1 MRPIDFRGKLV
12 VVTGASSGLGR
23 DLARRLALAEGADL
37 VITARRRQRL
47 EELKAEI
54 EKGCRSRVFC
64 VEADLGTPEGVQ
76 TVFRDACAEGDVFA
90 LVNCAGS
97 TYYGRTLDAPPGVT
111 ERIFS
116 IDLLAGMRLSLMFLK
131 VFLERGSGAVL
142 TVTSVAALMP
152 LPFQNVYA
160 AAKHGMQSFMEGLA
174 REYRGRGVTFT
185 TFLPGG
191 MATELLTLAGL
202 DKKIRVDSPVNMDPA
217 RAARIAIAAWKKGA
231 DRSVPGVLNKTIA
244 VLSRLAPRSFV
255 TWSAEKVYG
264 P

>member
-23 DLARRLALAEGADL
+23 DIARRLAITEGADL
-37 VITARRRQRL
+37 VIAARRRERL

-54 EKGCRSRVFC
+54 EKGCRSRVSF
-64 VEADLGTPEGVQ
+64 VAADLGTAEGVE
-76 TVFRDACAEGDVFA
+76 TLFRESCAAGDVFG

-116 IDLLAGMRLSLMFLK
+116 IDLLAGMRLSTKLLE
-131 VFLERGSGAVL
+131 VFLARGRGAIL
-142 TVTSVAALMP
+142 TVTSLAALMP

-191 MATELLTLAGL
+191 MATELLALAGL
-202 DKKIRVDSPVNMDPA
+202 DRKFAMDNPANMDPV
-217 RAARIAIAAWKKGA
+217 RAARIAIDAWKKGA
-231 DRSVPGVLNKTIA
+231 DRSVPGLLNKTIA
-244 VLSRLAPRSFV
+244 MLSRLAPRSFV
-255 TWSAEKVYG
+255 AWSTEKVYK